1 MTTEIKEGGCLF
13 GNSENS
19 PYCTCGKCIIRRLRK
34 NHFTSFPYAKDLGS
48 TYSKDFIGK
57 SFNKLP
63 ELYNKSKHNGFEGV
77 YRENLPTSLMST
89 NKFDYKPF
97 KVQQQEIKEEEH
109 LIDSIPF
116 FGRTSYQTQF
126 PNWGGYNPGG
136 KPSVEFS
143 KIEIPLRGRSNY
155 TENFIKFPEK
165 SYKMGKA
172 LNFSKDTLEFYGKF
186 NPETSVRANYKPVDF
201 KQSHYFSKERFRKND
216 IEKSSLIPAP
226 VSKVIFSTTYG
237 ENFQTHDNKGKCQL
251 RDFLMKTNRKHLDI

>member
-1 MTTEIKEGGCLF
+1 MSTTQKPGHDNHDPDL
-13 GNSENS
+13 

-48 TYSKDFIGK
+48 TYTKDYVGK
-57 SFNKLP
+57 SHGKLP
-63 ELYNKSKHNGFEGV
+63 DLYNKSKHNGFEGI

-89 NKFDYKPF
+89 QKFDYKPF

-136 KPSVEFS
+136 KPNVEFS
-143 KIEIPLRGRSNY
+143 KIEIPLRGKSNY
-155 TENFIKFPEK
+155 NENYTKFPLK
-165 SYKMGKA
+165 NYKTNKA
-172 LNFSKDTLEFYGKF
+172 LNFSKDTLEFYGRF
-186 NPETSVRANYKPVDF
+186 NPETTASMTFKPVDF
-201 KQSHYFSKERFRKND
+201 NQPHYFSKEKFRKID

-237 ENFQTHDNKGKCQL
+237 ENFTGHNGKNVCKLREYLAKENK
-251 RDFLMKTNRKHLDI
+251 THLDI